1 MVQMP
6 FRSPN
11 VKVLA
16 VSIVS
21 VTMLFSLCL
30 GGLAPIGEGDEAP
43 GFTVLDVDDGPHNLT
58 DYRGR
63 VLVVDFFATWCGP
76 CYVQLDTMKEIRDEV
91 PLDQVAFLL
100 IDNDDR
106 ESREKVT
113 KFRNDNEIAWPVAY
127 KGGDVGQEYEVEAI
141 PTTVVIDQDG
151 IIQYYHVGTTSKADL
166 KEAIQDLL

>member
-1 MVQMP
+1 MP
-6 FRSPN
+6 SRSASA
-11 VKVLA
+11 KVLV
-16 VSIVS
+16 VSLVS
-21 VTMLFSLCL
+21 FTMLLSLCL
-30 GGLAPIGEGDEAP
+30 GGLSPIGEGDEAP
-43 GFTVLDVDDGPHNLT
+43 GFTVLDVDDDPHNLT

-76 CYVQLDTMKEIRDEV
+76 CYTQLDTMKDIRDEV

-106 ESREKVT
+106 ESQEKVT
-113 KFRNDNEIAWPVAY
+113 KYRNDNEITWPVAY
-127 KGGDVGQEYEVEAI
+127 GGGKVGQDYEVDAI

-151 IIQYYHVGTTSKADL
+151 VIRYYHVGTTSKADL